1 MKDIKKKY
9 LQILCVELEDLQEDL
24 RLLIDASVA
33 RREKNEI
40 SPYVCQENLALL
52 RSEIV
57 GINRL
62 CGDIASASA
71 DEYEDL
77 DALVEAMRGKIN
89 AMISRHALA
98 EAVRRLV
105 DRRLEKVY
113 RYVQDDLSAAV
124 RS

>member
-40 SPYVCQENLALL
+40 SSYVCQENLALL

-62 CGDIASASA
+62 CGEIASASA
-71 DEYEDL
+71 QEYEDL
-77 DALVEAMRGKIN
+77 NALIEAVRGKIN

-105 DRRLEKVY
+105 DRRLDKVY
-113 RYVQDDLSAAV
+113 RYVQDDYGAAV